1 MEICG
6 NSGCEDDNKIETDR
20 WRNDLGRGR
29 DSRKENVKDSNKI
42 TKHKYIRT
50 IKNKG
55 FVSKDYKND

>member
-6 NSGCEDDNKIETDR
+6 NFGCEDDNKIEIDR

-29 DSRKENVKDSNKI
+29 DFRKENVKDFNKI
-42 TKHKYIRT
+42 TKYKYIRI

-55 FVSKDYKND
+55 FVLKDYKND